1 MLTTSSSLA
10 QATADEALRASPIPA
25 LRKLCVEETEEAIIL
40 SGSVSTYYHKQLA
53 QETLM
58 PLRGSR
64 ALHNKVTV
72 FDLD

>member
-1 MLTTSSSLA
+1 MLSTSSSLA

-25 LRKLCVEETEEAIIL
+25 LRKLFVEETEEAIIL

-72 FDLD
+72 VRS

>member
-10 QATADEALRASPIPA
+10 QATADEALRASPIPS

-72 FDLD
+72 VRS